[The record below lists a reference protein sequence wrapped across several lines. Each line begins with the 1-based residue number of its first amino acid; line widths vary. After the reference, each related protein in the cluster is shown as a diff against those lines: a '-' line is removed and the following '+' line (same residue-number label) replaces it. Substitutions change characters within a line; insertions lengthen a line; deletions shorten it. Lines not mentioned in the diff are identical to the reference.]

1 MRLVLVVSRF
11 PQLSETFIASK
22 FAGLVD
28 AGWDLLHQDAG
39 ASPQGP
45 DRVFF
50 QPAGAGG
57 HPAVGDAAHWRCLLY
72 TSDAA
77 DQ

>member
-28 AGWDLLHQDAG
+28 AGWDAHIVYAEEGSWDDFPGWLPGRICAV
-39 ASPQGP
+39 AFIVNGP
-45 DRVFF
+45 M
-50 QPAGAGG
+50 
-57 HPAVGDAAHWRCLLY
+57 
-72 TSDAA
+72 
-77 DQ
+77 